1 MRSLIVATACC
12 LGWCLGW
19 CFVGA
24 SLPGCGETDNRA
36 PSLTITPSALTG
48 PISEPTVFTAVL
60 VNSSDPVTWTL
71 TDGMAAS
78 GGRGALSGTTGL
90 HVTYAPPLGTAMA
103 TLTATAGSLT
113 ATVQISSAPPTKTIP
128 GLTAP
133 VTVQYDAQDV
143 PHIQCAQA
151 VDCVAAQ
158 GYLQA
163 RDRLFPMDFLRH
175 VARGKVAEMIGVA
188 GMSQDLQFRTLFLT
202 RDGKRIE
209 DELIKGIDPVTKGLL
224 NAFVIGVNAYLA
236 ELRTSH
242 GALPGEYA
250 QLPFPLT
257 PADIADWTPQDTLA
271 LARLQQFQLSESLT
285 AESANGTFAQTYGPG
300 APHEDLGKMNA
311 WIRAASPTTERGHTL
326 SATASQLAAIAP
338 GNVRR
343 RGGDLA
349 PRLSGWR
356 DALRATAD
364 TAAEL
369 HDRLRPADA
378 SVGSNNWVVAAA
390 KSTAHVAMVANDPHL
405 SLQYPPLFHLATMK
419 SANAADHLDL
429 TGGSFPGIPGA
440 LVGRGEHVGW
450 GVTVVG
456 YDVTDVY
463 LEQFLPQASC
473 PGGAAGPPCVLFK
486 GAPVSTVP
494 VPQTF
499 LVRVAA
505 GAAGLVNAG
514 DPAVRA
520 ANPGLLAVPPFLL
533 VVPHH
538 GPVIQAPG
546 ADGKGVSFRWTGH
559 EPNTRDL
566 KAFYGL
572 NTATDVNTAITALK
586 DYATGAQNFVLA
598 DDQGHIAYDPHALVP
613 LRPWAVKDSPL
624 KPWFPL
630 PGDGSAEWGPPGT
643 NCAAPGGAPAAC
655 WIPDDQL
662 PQGKDPAKGYF
673 FTANA
678 DPLGVSDDN
687 DPLPGASEP
696 PYMSYDWDDSSGF
709 RATRIEQ
716 MIEAAI
722 RAHGSVSLA
731 DMEAI
736 QADHVSR
743 PGMAF
748 DPIIAA
754 LPAGPPEL
762 ATAKAILAQWKARG
776 WDCPSAVVGTDPK
789 GPAATDA
796 AVLQSS
802 AGCFLFHAFL
812 RTLVSNVFTDD
823 LKVAGQGINALAA
836 VKALLFLLGLPDG
849 APGTSFCNDV
859 DSKGVTVASKTCGAQ
874 VAAALVQAYGTIA
887 AQLGTDP
894 NKWIWGRVHTI
905 QPVSLLQLVTVGYE
919 PGPYARPGGAFTVD
933 VGSPSLSSSGLAFG
947 YNSGGNVRHI
957 SLMDPTSPKVRMQ
970 LPGPERDG
978 PSASSGPDLLGQWVK
993 NSYFD
998 YAHSDQIKGVAVSI
1012 QTFKAP

>member
-1 MRSLIVATACC
+1 MP
-12 LGWCLGW
+12 
-19 CFVGA
+19 A
-24 SLPGCGETDNRA
+24 S
-36 PSLTITPSALTG
+36 LTG

-78 GGRGALSGTTGL
+78 GARGALSGTTGL
-90 HVTYAPPLGTAMA
+90 HVTYVPPLGTATA
-103 TLTATAGSLT
+103 TLTATAGTLT
-113 ATVQISSAPPTKTIP
+113 ATVQISSAPPSKTIP

-175 VARGKVAEMIGVA
+175 VARGKVSEMIGAA
-188 GMSQDLQFRTLFLT
+188 GLSQDLQFRTLFLS
-202 RDGKRIE
+202 RDGKRLE
-209 DELIKGIDPVTKGLL
+209 DELIKAVDATTKALL
-224 NAFVIGVNAYLA
+224 SAFVVGVNAYLA
-236 ELRTSH
+236 ELRAAH
-242 GALPGEYA
+242 GPLPGEYA

-257 PADIADWTPQDTLA
+257 AADIADWTPQDTLA

-285 AESANGTFAQTYGPG
+285 AESENGTFAATYGPG
-300 APHEDLGKMNA
+300 APHEDLGKVNA

-326 SATASQLAAIAP
+326 SATASQLASSSGVPAAITPVAP
-338 GNVRR
+338 IKARR
-343 RGGDLA
+343 RGVDL
-349 PRLSGWR
+349 PGWR
-356 DALRATAD
+356 NVLRATAD
-364 TAAEL
+364 ITAAL
-369 HDRLRPADA
+369 HERLRPADA
-378 SVGSNNWVVAAA
+378 TVGSNNWVVAAA

-463 LEQFLPQASC
+463 LEQFAPQTNC
-473 PGGAAGPPCVLFK
+473 PGGASGPPCVVFNN
-486 GAPVSTVP
+486 GVVSTIP

-499 LVRVAA
+499 LVRVAP
-505 GAAGLVNAG
+505 GPAGLVNAG
-514 DPAVRA
+514 DPAVRV

-538 GPVIQAPG
+538 GPVIQAPD
-546 ADGKGVSFRWTGH
+546 ARGKGVSFRWTGH
-559 EPNTRDL
+559 ETTTQDL

-572 NTATDVNTAITALK
+572 NTAVDVNAAIAALK

-613 LRPWAVKDSPL
+613 VRPWAVKDSPL

-630 PGDGSAEWGPPGT
+630 PGDGSAEWGPLGSH
-643 NCAAPGGAPAAC
+643 CDAPGGVPAAC

-662 PQGKDPAKGYF
+662 PLGKDPTKGYF

-678 DPLGVSDDN
+678 DPLGVTDDN
-687 DPLPGASEP
+687 DPLPGAGEP
-696 PYMSYDWDDSSGF
+696 PYMSFDWSDSSGF

-748 DPIIAA
+748 DPIVAA

-762 ATAKAILAQWKARG
+762 AAAKAILAQWKARG
-776 WDCPSAVVGTDPK
+776 WDCPSAVLGTDPK

-812 RTLVSNVFTDD
+812 RTLVTNVFTDD
-823 LKVAGQGINALAA
+823 LRVAGQGINGLAA
-836 VKALLFLLGLPDG
+836 LKALLFLLALPDG

-859 DSKGVTVASKTCGAQ
+859 DSKGVTLASKTCGAQ
-874 VAAALVQAYGTIA
+874 VATALVQAYGTIA

-905 QPVSLLQLVTVGYE
+905 QPVSLLQLVTTGYE
-919 PGPYARPGGAFTVD
+919 PGPFARPGGAFTVD
-933 VGSPSLSSSGLAFG
+933 VGSPSLTGSGLSFG

-978 PSASSGPDLLGQWVK
+978 PSASSGPDLQGQWVK

-998 YAHSDQIKGVAVSI
+998 YAHGDQIKSAAVSI
-1012 QTFKAP
+1012 QIFKAP